1 VKKPVKITIVVTI
14 VLVGVLV
21 GADYGLAA
29 AAEYQVSKKMRSE
42 LDLADDPSVD
52 IHGFPFI
59 TQAVAGDYSDITI
72 NATGVPAKNTLRDL
86 EVDADLHD
94 VRVKLSDL
102 LSGNV
107 SQVRVDEVDGQVKVK
122 ASDIGRL
129 LNIPDLTINP
139 VSLDTVEGVGAQ
151 DALEQREKQQQ
162 PGVQNPLTSEAGVLL
177 TGSIPIAGEKT
188 TVNAF
193 GIISLDNGG
202 VSITPK
208 KLQLTNGLVSG
219 TLPDSILQTFAH
231 SFQTNLSSSTL
242 PLPFAVQATGVEVE
256 SGAIVVQGKADNILL
271 SSDTVASAN

>member
-1 VKKPVKITIVVTI
+1 MKKPVKVTI
-14 VLVGVLV
+14 IVLIVLAGVLV
-21 GADYGLAA
+21 AADFGLAA
-29 AAEYQVSKKMRSE
+29 AAESQVSKKMRSQ
-42 LDLADDPSVD
+42 LNLAADPSVN

-59 TQAVAGDYSDITI
+59 TQALSGDYKDITV

-151 DALEQREKQQQ
+151 DALQQREKLQN
-162 PGVQNPLTSEAGVLL
+162 PGVANPLTSEAGVELS
-177 TGSIPIAGEKT
+177 GSIPIAGEKT

-193 GIISLDNGG
+193 GVISLANGG
-202 VSITPK
+202 IQITPK
-208 KLQLTNGLVSG
+208 KLQLSNGIVTG
-219 TLPDSILQTFAH
+219 TLPDSVLQTFAH
-231 SFQTNLSSSTL
+231 LFSATLSSKNL
-242 PLPFAVQATGVEVE
+242 PLPFAVQATGVQVE
-256 SGAIVVQGKADNILL
+256 SGALVVQGKASNILL
-271 SSDTVASAN
+271 SSGNLNQ

>member
-1 VKKPVKITIVVTI
+1 VKKPVKITVIVV
-14 VLVGVLV
+14 VVVAGLLV

-29 AAEYQVSKKMRSE
+29 AAEYQVSKRMRT
-42 LDLADDPSVD
+42 DLNLANDPSVN

-59 TQAVAGDYSDITI
+59 TQALAGDYQDITV

-86 EVDADLHD
+86 EVDADLHN

-151 DALEQREKQQQ
+151 ATADQQLKAQ
-162 PGVQNPLTSEAGVLL
+162 HPGVANPLASEAGVVL
-177 TGSIPIAGEKT
+177 TGSVLIAGEKT
-188 TVNAF
+188 TVDAF
-193 GIISLDNGG
+193 GIISLAGG
-202 VSITPK
+202 GITITARK
-208 KLQLTNGLVSG
+208 VQLTNGLVSG
-219 TLPDSILQTFAH
+219 ALPDSLLQAFAPK
-231 SFQTNLSSSTL
+231 FGVNLSSSTL
-242 PLPFAVQATGVEVE
+242 QMPFAVQATGVAVE
-256 SGAIVVQGKADNILL
+256 SGAVVVQGKADNVVL
-271 SSDTVASAN
+271 SNGTLNQ

>member
-1 VKKPVKITIVVTI
+1 VKKPVKVTI
-14 VLVGVLV
+14 IVLIVLAGVLV
-21 GADYGLAA
+21 AADFGLAA
-29 AAEYQVSKKMRSE
+29 AAESQVSKKMRSQ
-42 LDLADDPSVD
+42 LNLAADPSVN

-59 TQAVAGDYSDITI
+59 TQALSGDYKDITV

-151 DALEQREKQQQ
+151 DALQQREKLQN
-162 PGVQNPLTSEAGVLL
+162 PGVANPLTSEAGVELS
-177 TGSIPIAGEKT
+177 GSIPIAGEKT

-193 GIISLDNGG
+193 GVISLANGG
-202 VSITPK
+202 IQITPK
-208 KLQLTNGLVSG
+208 KLQLSNGIVTG
-219 TLPDSILQTFAH
+219 TLPDSVLQTFAH
-231 SFQTNLSSSTL
+231 LFSATLSSKNL
-242 PLPFAVQATGVEVE
+242 PLPFAVQATGVQVE
-256 SGAIVVQGKADNILL
+256 SGALVVQGKASNILL
-271 SSDTVASAN
+271 SSGNLNQ

>member
-1 VKKPVKITIVVTI
+1 VKKPVKVTI
-14 VLVGVLV
+14 IVLIVFAGVLV
-21 GADYGLAA
+21 AADYGLAA
-29 AAEYQVSKKMRSE
+29 AAEYQVSKKMRAQ
-42 LDLADDPSVD
+42 LNLANDPSVN

-59 TQAVAGDYSDITI
+59 TQALSGDYRDITV

-129 LNIPDLTINP
+129 LGIPDLTISP

-151 DALEQREKQQQ
+151 QALQQREKLQN
-162 PGVQNPLTSEAGVLL
+162 PGVANPLTSEAGVELS
-177 TGSIPIAGEKT
+177 GSIPIAGEKT

-193 GIISLDNGG
+193 GVISLANGG
-202 VSITPK
+202 IQITAK
-208 KLQLTNGLVSG
+208 NLQLSNGLVTG
-219 TLPDSILQTFAH
+219 TVPTSMLQTFLHFFSA
-231 SFQTNLSSSTL
+231 TLSSKNL
-242 PLPFAVQATGVEVE
+242 PLPFAVQATGVDVE
-256 SGAIVVQGKADNILL
+256 SGALVVQGKASNILL
-271 SSDTVASAN
+271 SSGNLNQ